1 MCPPSSG
8 WSCDAMFRCSSL
20 LKSQDPRCAKPPC
33 KLLLWYWM
41 LNQCLKEEKGPDPCH
56 NHRTLK
62 STSFLGCSPS
72 EPGNSGFALVQLLQA
87 GCWAHLPALGFSFVT

>member
-1 MCPPSSG
+1 MSSQLC

-20 LKSQDPRCAKPPC
+20 LKSQDPRCAKPPF

-62 STSFLGCSPS
+62 STSSLDVLPLSLAILASRWSSSCRQGAGLTCLLWVS
-72 EPGNSGFALVQLLQA
+72 AL
-87 GCWAHLPALGFSFVT
+87 